1 MNQREAETS
10 SVKHVGADEE
20 LVTLD
25 VRPVEEVEVDEENLQ
40 EVTKVE

>member
-1 MNQREAETS
+1 MNQREAEAS
-10 SVKHVGADEE
+10 PVKHVGANEE

-25 VRPVEEVEVDEENLQ
+25 VWPVEEVEVDDENLQ